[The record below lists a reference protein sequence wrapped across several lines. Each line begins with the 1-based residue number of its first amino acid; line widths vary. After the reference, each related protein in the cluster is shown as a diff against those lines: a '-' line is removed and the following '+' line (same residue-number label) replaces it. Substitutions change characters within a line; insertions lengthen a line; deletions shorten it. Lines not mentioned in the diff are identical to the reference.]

1 AFGSSYDKELTATN
15 GGTIKATSVAI
26 RIGDVTLQ
34 NGSRLTANGSDGT
47 YGGCYIGQ
55 LAGGASPTVTV
66 TGSGA
71 SQIDGTGNMTL
82 VSTIFEVEDVTGN
95 NAADLTVS
103 LSLQNMT
110 GISFTGNVQIDG
122 AVTKTGAGTLTLSA
136 TNSYTGATTV
146 SAGILSLGNGTNNTA
161 LNDAADM
168 IVASGAMLNLNY
180 TGTDTI
186 DELSLGGALQTPG
199 IWGASGSGATF
210 INDSFFSG
218 GGTLTVGTGPEP
230 TAYQSWGVDNGLS
243 DADALTTANPESDGL
258 SNLLEFAFGTDPT
271 VSNGSSIAYG
281 SGVTPGLPLLVLETI
296 TSNNVDSRAVFAR
309 RKEWVA
315 AGLTYTVQFSAD
327 LSEWV
332 DSSETPTLLESGSGD
347 IDAVYVD
354 YPLIIQTT
362 AGFEKAQFF
371 RLSVSHD

>member
-1 AFGSSYDKELTATN
+1 M
-15 GGTIKATSVAI
+15 
-26 RIGDVTLQ
+26 
-34 NGSRLTANGSDGT
+34 TANGADGT

-71 SQIDGTGNMTL
+71 SQINGTGNMTL
-82 VSTIFEVEDVTGN
+82 VSTIFDVEDVTGN
-95 NAADLTVS
+95 NATDLTVS

-161 LNDAADM
+161 LDDAADM
-168 IVASGAMLNLNY
+168 IVATGAVLNLNY

-218 GGTLTVGTGPEP
+218 DDRIYFSEFFGGVE
-230 TAYQSWGVDNGLS
+230 VR
-243 DADALTTANPESDGL
+243 
-258 SNLLEFAFGTDPT
+258 
-271 VSNGSSIAYG
+271 
-281 SGVTPGLPLLVLETI
+281 VLEEDAWQMGMAYEAEVFDACEEC
-296 TSNNVDSRAVFAR
+296 VDLAGRGIDVVGEDVFVYR
-309 RKEWVA
+309 
-315 AGLTYTVQFSAD
+315 FSLGGVYEAD
-327 LSEWV
+327 VRV
-332 DSSETPTLLESGSGD
+332 D
-347 IDAVYVD
+347 I
-354 YPLIIQTT
+354 
-362 AGFEKAQFF
+362 FEF
-371 RLSVSHD
+371 